1 MAKLLTKAQKA
12 QQAQDLIKSLVPTLP
27 TFKYLQEEN
36 NYLGILDQ
44 KDRRL
49 YQLRQYFK
57 KISTRRRMLT
67 VKTKFCWTVLCDPFP
82 QLFEYRDDDEEF
94 FAQFRPVKFKYFRKA
109 HEYYVGLI
117 KETLKV
123 ARANKTA
130 AFYAFP
136 AKSPVNTGNN
146 TNE

>member
-27 TFKYLQEEN
+27 TFKYLQEEGT
-36 NYLGILDQ
+36 YLGILD
-44 KDRRL
+44 KKERRA

-117 KETLKV
+117 KETLRV

-130 AFYAFP
+130 SGYAFP
-136 AKSPVNTGNN
+136 AKSPTGVDNDRV
-146 TNE
+146 

>member
-1 MAKLLTKAQKA
+1 VAKMLTKAQKA

-27 TFKYLQEEN
+27 TFKYLQEEGT
-36 NYLGILDQ
+36 YLSILD
-44 KDRRL
+44 KKERRA

-117 KETLKV
+117 KETLRV

-130 AFYAFP
+130 SSYAFP
-136 AKSPVNTGNN
+136 VKSPIDS
-146 TNE
+146 